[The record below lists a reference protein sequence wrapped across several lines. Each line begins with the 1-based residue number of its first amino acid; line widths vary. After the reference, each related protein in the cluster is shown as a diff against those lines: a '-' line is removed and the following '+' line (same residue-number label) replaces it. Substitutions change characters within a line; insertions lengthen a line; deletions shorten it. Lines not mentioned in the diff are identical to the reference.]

1 MYALLDF
8 DGDIEASEGN
18 SDVRPLVVGIPA
30 FRLRLDTDPLEAT
43 VPQELKQQIATTV
56 FAFGDRWD
64 TVTVHVPG
72 LSPKR
77 CVSVP
82 KFPCA
87 PPRTLVLRA
96 ARSDAPAGLQLASVW
111 RTRSMDG

>member
-56 FAFGDRWD
+56 FVFGDRWD

-87 PPRTLVLRA
+87 PPER
-96 ARSDAPAGLQLASVW
+96 
-111 RTRSMDG
+111 